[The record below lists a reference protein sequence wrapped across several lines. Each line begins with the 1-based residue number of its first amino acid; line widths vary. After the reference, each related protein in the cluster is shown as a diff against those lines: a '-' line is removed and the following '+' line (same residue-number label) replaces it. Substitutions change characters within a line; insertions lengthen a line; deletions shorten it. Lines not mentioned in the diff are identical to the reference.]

1 MSADVAIVGAGY
13 VGMPLAR
20 VFGEAGKDVVLVD
33 GNREVGD
40 GINRGESHIG
50 DVASDPLKTLVD
62 AGRVSA
68 TTDYDALRGVDAI
81 LIALP
86 TPLSSHRE
94 PDLTIVESAADEI
107 ASRLRKGQVVVLE
120 STTYPGTTRESLQ
133 PILERS
139 GMKAGGDFHLAF
151 SPERVDPGRTDWTT
165 KNTPKLV
172 GGLTP
177 ACTERAVELYRS
189 AVDTVVPLSSPETAE
204 MTKLLEN
211 IFRAVN
217 IALVN
222 ELAQLCERMEVDV
235 WEVVE
240 AAETKPFGF
249 MSFKPGPGLGGH
261 CIPIDPFYLTWKARE
276 YDFYTEFIDLAGKV
290 NANMPFF
297 CRSLIS
303 QALNHGAEKSL
314 KGSRILILGVSYKAD
329 IDDVRE
335 SPAKKIVELLHK
347 AGADVSYHD
356 PHVPEFDGM
365 SSVDYAP
372 ESYDDVLADESVE
385 AVVVATPV
393 PTHYELARRA
403 LEAGKHVFVEKP
415 PAMRGAE
422 MEELCELA
430 EEHDRVLMPG
440 HLLLYHPGVQ
450 KLKEIVDSGELG
462 EVLYVYG
469 NRQNLGTFRTNENAL
484 WSLGV
489 HDLSVLLHL
498 VEEEPSEVEA
508 HGNAFLNRGVE
519 DVVFCYLRF
528 PSGKMAHMHLSWLDP
543 HKIRRITVVGND
555 RMAVFDDMD
564 RERKITVY
572 DNWRTRTG
580 DIYSPK
586 VDTTEPLR
594 LECQH
599 FLGLVA
605 GEGDPHKAARDAI
618 PAVRAL
624 EQLQASLETVA
635 A

>member
-1 MSADVAIVGAGY
+1 MGANIAIVGAGY

-20 VFGEAGKDVVLVD
+20 VFADAGKTVVLVD
-33 GNREVGD
+33 VDQDVVD

-50 DVASDPLKTLVD
+50 DVPSETLKTLVD

-68 TTDYDALRGVDAI
+68 TTDYDAMKDVDAI

-86 TPLSSHRE
+86 TPLSAHRE
-94 PDLTIVESAADEI
+94 PDLTIVESAVAEI
-107 ASRLRKGQVVVLE
+107 APRLRKGQVVVLE

-139 GMKAGGDFHLAF
+139 GLKAGEDFHLAF

-189 AVDTVVPLSSPETAE
+189 AVDTVVPLSSPEAAE

-290 NANMPFF
+290 NSNMPFF

-335 SPAKKIVELLHK
+335 SPAKKIVELLNK
-347 AGADVSYHD
+347 GGAEVSYHD
-356 PHVPEFDGM
+356 PHVEEFDGM
-365 SSVDYAP
+365 RSVDYAP
-372 ESYDDVLADESVE
+372 ESYDCVVIVTAHSSIDYADLVE
-385 AVVVATPV
+385 RADVVVDLRNATGRNG
-393 PTHYELARRA
+393 TGN
-403 LEAGKHVFVEKP
+403 GKVW
-415 PAMRGAE
+415 
-422 MEELCELA
+422 
-430 EEHDRVLMPG
+430 
-440 HLLLYHPGVQ
+440 
-450 KLKEIVDSGELG
+450 KL
-462 EVLYVYG
+462 
-469 NRQNLGTFRTNENAL
+469 
-484 WSLGV
+484 
-489 HDLSVLLHL
+489 
-498 VEEEPSEVEA
+498 
-508 HGNAFLNRGVE
+508 
-519 DVVFCYLRF
+519 
-528 PSGKMAHMHLSWLDP
+528 
-543 HKIRRITVVGND
+543 
-555 RMAVFDDMD
+555 
-564 RERKITVY
+564 
-572 DNWRTRTG
+572 
-580 DIYSPK
+580 
-586 VDTTEPLR
+586 
-594 LECQH
+594 
-599 FLGLVA
+599 
-605 GEGDPHKAARDAI
+605 
-618 PAVRAL
+618 
-624 EQLQASLETVA
+624 
-635 A
+635 